1 MGLAGASPSQIWITS
16 GSLFVLDLNG
26 YEQGLQQGLQQ
37 ERELILEAVDERFG
51 EIPPS
56 VSETINQIEDQD
68 RLKTTL
74 RQVIRAVSMEEFQQ
88 SLNGGDGQE
97 SFGD

>member
-1 MGLAGASPSQIWITS
+1 MPYLTT
-16 GSLFVLDLNG
+16 V
-26 YEQGLQQGLQQ
+26 EQRAIEQGLQQ

-68 RLKTTL
+68 RLKATL